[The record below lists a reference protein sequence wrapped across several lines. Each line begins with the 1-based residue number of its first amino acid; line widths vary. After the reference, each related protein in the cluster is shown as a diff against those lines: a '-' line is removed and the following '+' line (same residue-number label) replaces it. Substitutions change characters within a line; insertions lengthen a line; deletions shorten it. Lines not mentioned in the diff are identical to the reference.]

1 MSNYIIVNGNLR
13 RYNDEL
19 YHFGVKGMKWGVR
32 RYQNKNGALASQ
44 GKKRYSEDD
53 GLKTKKRGLT
63 DRQKKVIKVGASV
76 AVGAVVAAYGAYKI
90 HETVRH
96 KNFDIRMNEG
106 KAKCER
112 MFKKLDRMK
121 INDLVNGSSGT
132 EKWTNPRSYKRSGF
146 QYNNNGKTVT
156 LAREYRNTVSTIKPE
171 QYRRVESKLTD
182 KIMDDA
188 FNQAKNDSFA
198 TATKN
203 VVRDMYRNR
212 KKR

>member
-1 MSNYIIVNGNLR
+1 MYEYDNQ
-13 RYNDEL
+13 NDEYL
-19 YHFGVKGMKWGVR
+19 MHYGIKGMKWGVR
-32 RYQNKNGALASQ
+32 RYQKKDGTLTSQ
-44 GKKRYSEDD
+44 GKKQHGEDD
-53 GLKTKKRGLT
+53 SSESKKKVLT
-63 DRQKKVIKVGASV
+63 DRKKKAIKVGAAV
-76 AVGAVVAAYGAYKI
+76 AGTALAVYGAYKI
-90 HETVRH
+90 HEVVRD
-96 KNFDIRMNEG
+96 KNLDIRINEG
-106 KAKCER
+106 KAKCDR
-112 MFKKLDRMK
+112 MYKKLDRMR